1 MGKQICLTIVW
12 GCAEI
17 LPLFVFK
24 SNLIGRDFVDITALS
39 LGRDYTFPQPF
50 WIVDGDKAGDT
61 FDDIAF

>member
-1 MGKQICLTIVW
+1 MTKTIHCHGKTDLCLTIVW

-39 LGRDYTFPQPF
+39 LGRGYTFP
-50 WIVDGDKAGDT
+50 
-61 FDDIAF
+61 